1 MKVAG
6 LIFVLSFLAFK
17 LILGENSCITT
28 YQSTVYLVETNTT
41 STVIKTFQPSSS
53 SSSSS
58 SSSTTS
64 SSDSSYSSPK
74 ITFIPWQNES
84 ETQQGVVS
92 LFSCTTVHN
101 YLFLLISPTIP
112 TEKQRQSNDGE
123 HVKSIIAFDYES
135 HQWKTIPLYFDSL
148 ASTLITSSWNTHYI
162 VYNTRIHTVYYFDI
176 QFWSWY
182 SNENQGS
189 AQSPPPST
197 PITPPEMTIVNST
210 LYYFFNDDR
219 NHHRNHIYTFDL
231 VTKRWQGHFAS
242 FWSNTSLFSFSSNEI
257 DTLYAIPKLNDDGD
271 RWMRT
276 IGVIAPSAVMVETPH
291 IEQQTTDLVTG
302 MAGDLVLYNGSRL
315 IIYQPTTNTISAIYG
330 QDNPSSPKSNN
341 STSTPSSA
349 SPSFWSTSEGE
360 RIKIAL
366 GCSLSIGVILATVI
380 GMILLRN
387 KRRQHHQDRD
397 LLESPIVP
405 MPKTNQNA
413 SSAAVG
419 TPVTRTTK
427 LSTSMQSLSFLN
439 RDNAMVWSRNVHQ
452 LLALITFRRHQ
463 EEEKENEEAEENEDY
478 PSMIKTST
486 TVSALAMSSMILSII
501 SSSSYSIAA
510 ANNNNAFLT
519 PQASSSPMNRRS
531 LDMACPLPRNI
542 MGQAE
547 SSSSP
552 SPP

>member
-6 LIFVLSFLAFK
+6 LIFVFSFLASK

-28 YQSTVYLVETNTT
+28 YQSNVYLIETNTT
-41 STVIKTFQPSSS
+41 STVIKSFQPSSY
-53 SSSSS
+53 
-58 SSSTTS
+58 
-64 SSDSSYSSPK
+64 SSYSSSPK
-74 ITFIPWQNES
+74 ITFIPWQNDS

-112 TEKQRQSNDGE
+112 TEKQRQTNDGE
-123 HVKSIIAFDYES
+123 NVKSIITFNYDS
-135 HQWKTIPLYFDSL
+135 HQWKTIPLYLDSL
-148 ASTLITSSWNTHYI
+148 SSTLITSSWNTHYI
-162 VYNTRIHTVYYFDI
+162 AYNTQMHTVYYFDT
-176 QFWSWY
+176 QSWSWH
-182 SNENQGS
+182 SNEKQNDD
-189 AQSPPPST
+189 QSPPPST
-197 PITPPEMTIVNST
+197 PIIPPEVITVNST
-210 LYYFFNDDR
+210 LYYFFNDDK
-219 NHHRNHIYTFDL
+219 NHHQNHIFTFDL
-231 VTKRWQGHFAS
+231 MTKTWQGHFAS
-242 FWSNTSLFSFSSNEI
+242 FWSNTSSFYFSSNDI
-257 DTLYAIPKLNDDGD
+257 DTLYAIPKLNNDGD
-271 RWMRT
+271 RLMRI
-276 IGVIAPSAVMVETPH
+276 IGVSAPSALFIETP
-291 IEQQTTDLVTG
+291 IFEQQTKDLVTG
-302 MAGDLVLYNGSRL
+302 MGGDLIFYNGSRL
-315 IIYQPTTNTISAIYG
+315 MIYQPSTNTISAIYG
-330 QDNPSSPKSNN
+330 QDNLNSPNSNN
-341 STSTPSSA
+341 TTSMPSPP

-366 GCSLSIGVILATVI
+366 GCSLSIGIIFATVI

-387 KRRQHHQDRD
+387 KRRHHHQDRD
-397 LLESPIVP
+397 LLESPVVP
-405 MPKTNQNA
+405 MAKKTNQDT
-413 SSAAVG
+413 SA
-419 TPVTRTTK
+419 TRTTK

-439 RDNAMVWSRNVHQ
+439 RDNAMVWSKNVHQ

-463 EEEKENEEAEENEDY
+463 EEEKENEEDEENEDY

-519 PQASSSPMNRRS
+519 PQASPSPMNRRS